1 DGTNGDIIMS
11 FYAYDPGF
19 RGGVNVAGGDID
31 GDGRADVIAGAGNGG
46 APHVAVFSGRDG
58 HLLESFMAFDPSF
71 RGGVNLATGDVDL
84 DGTAEIIFGAGA
96 GGGPAAGIIDARTGA
111 LEQSFFGFD
120 EAFRGGVRVASS
132 DLNGDRKA
140 DLVLASGPGILPQAQ
155 GSVVRTFNGQ
165 TLKELDNFY
174 PFDPHFA
181 GGVYVG

>member
-58 HLLESFMAFDPSF
+58 HLLESFMAFEPSFRGGVNVAAGDVLGTGKVMIVAGAGMGGSPRILVIDPTTTQVVKSFFAFDPSF

-96 GGGPAAGIIDARTGA
+96 GGGPAAGIIDA
-111 LEQSFFGFD
+111 
-120 EAFRGGVRVASS
+120 
-132 DLNGDRKA
+132 
-140 DLVLASGPGILPQAQ
+140 
-155 GSVVRTFNGQ
+155 
-165 TLKELDNFY
+165 
-174 PFDPHFA
+174 
-181 GGVYVG
+181 